1 MDVCAYRTIFPQ
13 AAAHGNSFFMRIV
26 ECKHFARRVL
36 TIQAVLILSSEIT
49 MKYLMGTTPSI
60 YEDIAS
66 PFYLW
71 HNLRILARYTMTY
84 FPKHIPFLYQPSILD
99 MALSW
104 NKLMYDQH
112 FHMIIDMG
120 IIKDDMY
127 QCLKF
132 IRKSPLKKTFPLA
145 IVSFLFFWIQVVY
158 LFIRIVPMKGVT
170 PMQYF
175 SVLYTIGAF
184 IRPWLYTLGCNPSI
198 EDS

>member
-13 AAAHGNSFFMRIV
+13 ARAQSNSFFMRLR
-26 ECKHFARRVL
+26 ESRHFACKVL
-36 TIQAVLILSSEIT
+36 TIQAVLILSLELV

-60 YEDIAS
+60 YEDIAN

-71 HNLRILARYTMTY
+71 HNLRILARYSMTY
-84 FPKHIPFLYQPSILD
+84 FPKHIPFLYQPSMLD

-112 FHMIIDMG
+112 FHMLIDMG
-120 IIKDDMY
+120 IVKDDMC
-127 QCLKF
+127 QCFRNVVNSGK
-132 IRKSPLKKTFPLA
+132 KSFPLA
-145 IVSFLFFWIQVVY
+145 IVSFLFFWVQVVY

-175 SVLYTIGAF
+175 SILYTIGAF
-184 IRPWLYTLGCNPSI
+184 IRPWLYTLGYTPSI